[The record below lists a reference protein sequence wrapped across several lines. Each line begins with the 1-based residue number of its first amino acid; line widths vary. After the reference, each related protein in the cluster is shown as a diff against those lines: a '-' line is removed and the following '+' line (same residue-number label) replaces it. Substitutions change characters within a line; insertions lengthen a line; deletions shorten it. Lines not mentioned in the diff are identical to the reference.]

1 MTASLESTTL
11 KVLVEPNTNI
21 CYKKMMND
29 NLIDKLDEIGMLYSV
44 IVSLFSAETL
54 VDVES
59 CEVSLKGVEKLR
71 DELLTSKNKDNPKI
85 KKSLDDAERIIKR
98 DLEEFKKEQQDKQ
111 S

>member
-1 MTASLESTTL
+1 
-11 KVLVEPNTNI
+11 
-21 CYKKMMND
+21 MND
-29 NLIDKLDEIGMLYSV
+29 NLINKLDEIGMLYFV

-71 DELLTSKNKDNPKI
+71 AELPTSKHKDDPKI
-85 KKSLDDAERIIKR
+85 KKFLDDAEEIIKR
-98 DLEEFKKEQQDKQ
+98 DLEDFKKNQKDKQ